1 MTNDTDN
8 EDRRLY
14 HRVGF
19 HANALLSCSE
29 SNTAVEIL
37 DISLAGALLKLES
50 QPKNMDDVILEVK
63 LSDDANFEMRGSLVP
78 YDDNHVALHRDLNQL
93 ENDYHLRRLLEL
105 NLGDPTL
112 MERDVK
118 TLIEHLSWPE

>member
-1 MTNDTDN
+1 M
-8 EDRRLY
+8 
-14 HRVGF
+14 
-19 HANALLSCSE
+19 
-29 SNTAVEIL
+29 
-37 DISLAGALLKLES
+37 AGALLKLES
-50 QPKNMDDVILEVK
+50 QPKDMDDVILEVR
-63 LSDDANFEMRGSLVP
+63 LSDEANFEMRGSLVP
-78 YDDNHVALHRDLNQL
+78 HDGNHVALHRDLSQL

>member
-1 MTNDTDN
+1 MTNEAHN
-8 EDRRLY
+8 EERRNY

-19 HANALLSCSE
+19 HANALLSYNDT
-29 SNTAVEIL
+29 NTVAEIL

-50 QPKNMDDVILEVK
+50 PPKDMDDVILEVK
-63 LSDDANFEMRGSLVP
+63 LSDEANFEMRGSLVP
-78 YDDNHVALHRDLNQL
+78 YDGDYVALHRDLSQL

-118 TLIEHLSWPE
+118 TLIENISWRE